1 MEPLTISLFLT
12 PCILRG
18 LITSTIS
25 DGSMI
30 GVSEVQTRWMFVVPT
45 ILTTLRKRVMHM
57 GYNEA
62 FVLLISIRSAFSPH
76 ARLSDRLNY
85 TSKAYCIG
93 VTFRS
98 VLKSSGDESI

>member
-1 MEPLTISLFLT
+1 MEPLTVSLFLT

-18 LITSTIS
+18 LVTSTIS

-45 ILTTLRKRVMHM
+45 ILTTPRKRVMHM
-57 GYNEA
+57 SYNEA
-62 FVLLISIRSAFSPH
+62 FVLSISIRSALSPH
-76 ARLSDRLNY
+76 AHLSDRFHY

-98 VLKSSGDESI
+98 VLKSSEDESI

>member
-18 LITSTIS
+18 LTTSTIS

-45 ILTTLRKRVMHM
+45 ILTTPRKRVMHM
-57 GYNEA
+57 SYNEA
-62 FVLLISIRSAFSPH
+62 FVLSISIRSALSPH
-76 ARLSDRLNY
+76 AHLSDRFHY

-98 VLKSSGDESI
+98 VLKSSEDESI

>member
-1 MEPLTISLFLT
+1 MEPLTVSLFLT

-18 LITSTIS
+18 LVTSTIS

-45 ILTTLRKRVMHM
+45 ILTTPRKRIMHM
-57 GYNEA
+57 SYNEA
-62 FVLLISIRSAFSPH
+62 FVLSISIRSALSPH
-76 ARLSDRLNY
+76 AHLSDRFHY

-98 VLKSSGDESI
+98 VLKSSEDESI

>member
-12 PCILRG
+12 PFILRG
-18 LITSTIS
+18 LVTSTIS

-45 ILTTLRKRVMHM
+45 ILTTPRKRVMHM
-57 GYNEA
+57 SYNGA
-62 FVLLISIRSAFSPH
+62 FLLSISIRSALSPH
-76 ARLSDRLNY
+76 AHLSDRFHY